1 MIITR
6 KSIARRTFLRGAGA
20 TLALPFL
27 DAMTPAL
34 ALPEQRA
41 EVARRFSII
50 YSPNGMNMKDWTPTD
65 TGTAY
70 KLSPTLE
77 PLAPYRDR
85 MLVLSG
91 LNNNEGD
98 ARQGEGET
106 APHERAG
113 GVFLTGVHPLREGR
127 TGISID
133 QIVAS
138 ELGKRTQLASLEL
151 GLHTSDAVGNCEKGW
166 SCAYISTLS
175 WRTPTTPLP
184 IEYRPRAVFERLFGD
199 STDPS
204 IRMARIKK
212 EKSILDAVTE
222 ATQRMQKSL
231 GGGDRN
237 RLTEYLEGVR
247 EVEHRIQMAE
257 QQIGDNLPS
266 MDPPTGIPTE
276 FADHL
281 KLMFDLQV
289 LAYQTDMTRMITF
302 MTGPE
307 QSNRTYPE
315 IGVRDVH
322 HSLSHHRN
330 DPVNLEKLSKINLYH
345 SQLFTYYLDKL
356 NNTPDVDG
364 TLLDNM
370 IIMYGCSMSDGNGHM
385 LQNLPMLLLGG
396 GSGQLKGGAH
406 LKYEEGAPLAN
417 MYMTILDKLGIQAD
431 KFGDSNGMLNLLP
444 LA

>member
-1 MIITR
+1 MMIFK
-6 KSIARRTFLRGAGA
+6 KSMPRRSFLRAAGA
-20 TLALPFL
+20 TIALPVL
-27 DAMTPAL
+27 EAMTPAL
-34 ALPEQRA
+34 ATTAQRQ
-41 EVARRFSII
+41 VAPRRFSII
-50 YSPNGMNMKDWTPTD
+50 YSPNGMNMKDWTPEV
-65 TGTAY
+65 TGKSY

-77 PLAPYRDR
+77 PLSAYRDK
-85 MLVLSG
+85 MLVLTG

-98 ARQGEGET
+98 ARPGEGET

-113 GVFLTGVHPLREGR
+113 GVFLTGVHPLREGK

-133 QIVAS
+133 QIVAG
-138 ELGKRTQLASLEL
+138 ELGKQTQLPSLEL

-199 STDPS
+199 STDPAV
-204 IRMARIKK
+204 RMARIQK
-212 EKSILDAVTE
+212 EKSILDSVTQ
-222 ATQRMQKSL
+222 ATERMMKSL
-231 GGGDRN
+231 GGGDRS
-237 RLTEYLEGVR
+237 RLTEFLEGIR

-257 QQIGDNLPS
+257 QQSGDKMPS
-266 MDPPTGIPTE
+266 MEPPTGIPTE
-276 FADHL
+276 FAAHL

-330 DPVNLEKLSKINLYH
+330 DPVNLKKLSMINLYH
-345 SQLFTYYLDKL
+345 SQLVSYFLDKL
-356 NNTPDVDG
+356 QATPDVDG
-364 TLLDNM
+364 SLLDNL
-370 IIMYGCSMSDGNGHM
+370 ILMYGCSMSDGNSHL
-385 LQNLPMLLLGG
+385 LQNLPMLLIGG
-396 GSGQLKGGAH
+396 GAGQLQGGNH
-406 LKYEEGAPLAN
+406 LRYKEGTPVAN
-417 MYMTILDKLGIQAD
+417 MYLTILDKLGIQTD
-431 KFGDSNGMLNLLP
+431 KFGDSTGKLDLLS